1 MTRWLVPL
9 LVTFVGASCWA
20 QEQPPKLLSDAVH
33 CLVLKKF
40 LPDQALHDSNWGY
53 WVDTHSYPGERV
65 LYAVEYARSNRSTG
79 WIFTIF
85 LSKESNREV
94 FNIQNN
100 ARFVR
105 VRKGGEYPGV
115 SFPDPPLGGIWTQGH
130 IASAIRKIE
139 LQRSFAISMQA
150 VLASQEPTLCQSYTD
165 KR

>member
-1 MTRWLVPL
+1 MTRWFVPL

-53 WVDTHSYPGERV
+53 RVDTHS
-65 LYAVEYARSNRSTG
+65 G
-79 WIFTIF
+79 WVFNIF
-85 LSKESNREV
+85 LSQKGNREV
-94 FNIQNN
+94 FHIQNN